1 MAEAATLPRNFVVLG
16 DALKPISRRIACRM
30 EGAPPRTAQ
39 RVNVIE
45 FTRRHL
51 QLIRVDVAK
60 LGNEIDGELGSAI
73 TSEKGDAD
81 IWRAVARMEIHIER
95 LLDGFDEV
103 RRVKPNKADALGF
116 SLLGNLYRAPLKQI
130 QEWMKE
136 ILDMV
141 DDPLAAAVRNRGLAM
156 QGEVDLTIPLTFEVS
171 PQIRSLW
178 RWLEQRMR
186 ERAAAER
193 RRRTKLAATE
203 RRDIEAGEC
212 AKSSGYGLLALV
224 LAAFGLG
231 WILGGDGDE

>member
-1 MAEAATLPRNFVVLG
+1 MAEASILPRHFVVLG
-16 DALKPISRRIACRM
+16 DALRPLSRRIASRM
-30 EGAPPRTAQ
+30 DDAPPRTVQ
-39 RVNVIE
+39 KVNVVE

-51 QLIRVDVAK
+51 QLIRVDVAN
-60 LGNEIDGELGSAI
+60 LGAEINGGSAI

-103 RRVKPNKADALGF
+103 RRVKPNKADAPGF
-116 SLLGNLYRAPLKQI
+116 SLLGDLYRAPLKQI
-130 QEWMKE
+130 QGWMKE

-141 DDPLAAAVRNRGLAM
+141 DDPPAALRKRGLAT

-178 RWLEQRMR
+178 RWLEQRMT

-193 RRRTKLAATE
+193 QRRMKRAASE
-203 RRDIEAGEC
+203 RRAIEEEEC
-212 AKSSGYGLLALV
+212 AKRGDYGLLALV

-231 WILGGDGDE
+231 WIIGGDGDE